1 MLTYR
6 DGDSFSG
13 VVGRTLNESVQAY
26 PDVVLPPAGTPN
38 VIFVVLDDVG
48 YAQIGCFGSD
58 IETPNFDRLAS
69 EGLRYRSFH
78 TTAMCSPT
86 RACLLTGRNQ
96 HTTGMGGIA
105 DNATGFPGFDG
116 RINKDTGF
124 ISEVLRDNGFAT
136 MAVGKWHLAP
146 REETDL
152 AASRK
157 RWPLG
162 RGFER
167 FYGFMGAEANQYA
180 PDLVSDNHFVEQP

>member
-1 MLTYR
+1 MLTYDER
-6 DGDSFSG
+6 EPFPGT
-13 VVGRTLNESVQAY
+13 VGRELADSVQAY
-26 PDVVLPPAGTPN
+26 PEVVKPSAGTPN
-38 VIFVVLDDVG
+38 VLLVVLDDVG

-58 IETPNFDRLAS
+58 VETPTFDRLAAN
-69 EGLRYRSFH
+69 GLRYRSFH

-96 HTTGMGGIA
+96 HTTGMGGIS

-116 RINKDTGF
+116 RIDKATGF
-124 ISEVLRDNGFAT
+124 LSEVLRDEGFAT
-136 MAVGKWHLAP
+136 MAIGKWHLAP
-146 REETDL
+146 REESDL

-167 FYGFMGAEANQYA
+167 YYGFLGAETNQYA
-180 PDLVSDNHFVEQP
+180 PDL